1 MKPGCMRA
9 CMHRPAV
16 LPRGR
21 QPAARLPWLCLEG
34 TNCRG
39 IPWVEGVGVNCL
51 LVGSRGLHPV
61 HRNCSTSKLVQDSAR
76 EGAVRMIDREAMV
89 LRAGQRPGRRRR
101 RCSVARR
108 LAEELSSRTICSA
121 WCNEQS
127 TGTNQL
133 RRVLSVL
140 FRSGRGCK
148 AEFRFE
154 VKEFNALDTA
164 KIGGDRP
171 PRAWK
176 PLVSCR
182 SRCPARFA
190 TSADWSMVQA
200 AATQLGDVP
209 KNANKT
215 QPENLVLTGPQSANH

>member
-34 TNCRG
+34 TVCRG

-121 WCNEQS
+121 SGAMSRAPGLTSSDEFCFEAGEAARQS
-127 TGTNQL
+127 FA
-133 RRVLSVL
+133 S
-140 FRSGRGCK
+140 
-148 AEFRFE
+148 
-154 VKEFNALDTA
+154 
-164 KIGGDRP
+164 
-171 PRAWK
+171 
-176 PLVSCR
+176 R
-182 SRCPARFA
+182 SRNSTHWTRPRSVGTDHLGHGSLWCPAA
-190 TSADWSMVQA
+190 HAAQHASPQA
-200 AATQLGDVP
+200 QIGAWCKQ
-209 KNANKT
+209 
-215 QPENLVLTGPQSANH
+215 QPPS